1 MGVDDQ
7 AIKRVENAVQIV
19 RNSPAANRY
28 CQLPKEGAVYEND
41 GLSPL
46 KSPLGLRSTPQELT
60 LYDFFL
66 ESECPGDEVAKNFSG
81 KPFTSRD
88 HHHSGR
94 KVYRD
99 DFAAA
104 FF

>member
-7 AIKRVENAVQIV
+7 AIKRIENAVQIV

-46 KSPLGLRSTPQELT
+46 KSPQSKST
-60 LYDFFL
+60 
-66 ESECPGDEVAKNFSG
+66 S
-81 KPFTSRD
+81 
-88 HHHSGR
+88 
-94 KVYRD
+94 
-99 DFAAA
+99 
-104 FF
+104 

>member
-46 KSPLGLRSTPQELT
+46 KIATWFAIDSTGINPLR
-60 LYDFFL
+60 FF
-66 ESECPGDEVAKNFSG
+66 PRV
-81 KPFTSRD
+81 
-88 HHHSGR
+88 
-94 KVYRD
+94 
-99 DFAAA
+99 
-104 FF
+104 